1 MRLAR
6 PKQTT
11 HKEKKN
17 MIKSMT
23 GFGRSEVG
31 TEIRKITV
39 EMKAVN
45 HRYCELSLKMPKKL
59 SIFDAAIRNQLKQY
73 ISRGKVDV
81 FITYTDTTEGKAC
94 VRYNEELAREYLK
107 NLRQIGAEFGIEDDI
122 RTSTL
127 ARFPEVLV
135 LEEQTIDENELVD
148 MLTEAVDIAAK
159 QFVETR
165 ITEGAHLEQDLIAK
179 LDGMLA
185 LVSEVEKRMPDVVA
199 EYRKKLTDKVQEL
212 LGDTKIDESVL
223 ATELVIFADRIC
235 VDEETVRL
243 RAHINHMKDTLAS
256 GENIGRKL
264 DFIAQEMNRE
274 ANTILSKANDLQ
286 ASNIAIDLKTE
297 IEKVR
302 EQIQNIE

>member
-6 PKQTT
+6 QKQTT

-59 SIFDAAIRNQLKQY
+59 SIFDASIRNQLKKY

-179 LDGMLA
+179 LDGMLG

-212 LGDTKIDESVL
+212 LGDTKVDESVL

>member
-6 PKQTT
+6 QKQTT

-45 HRYCELSLKMPKKL
+45 HRYCELALKMPKKL
-59 SIFDAAIRNQLKQY
+59 SIFDAAIRNQLKKY

-94 VRYNEELAREYLK
+94 VRYNEDLAREYLK

-165 ITEGAHLEQDLIAK
+165 VTEGAHLEQDLIAK
-179 LDGMLA
+179 LDGMLG
-185 LVSEVEKRMPDVVA
+185 LVSEVEKRMPEVVA

>member
-1 MRLAR
+1 
-6 PKQTT
+6 
-11 HKEKKN
+11 

-59 SIFDAAIRNQLKQY
+59 SIFDAAIRNQLKKY

-185 LVSEVEKRMPDVVA
+185 LVSEVEKRMPDVVV